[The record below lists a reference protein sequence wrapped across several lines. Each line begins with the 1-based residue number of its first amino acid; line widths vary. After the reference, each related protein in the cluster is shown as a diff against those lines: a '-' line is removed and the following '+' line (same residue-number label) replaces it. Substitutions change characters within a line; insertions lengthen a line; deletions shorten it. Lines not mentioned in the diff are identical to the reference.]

1 MGFGYVIS
9 VKGMEGAPA
18 KLERFRLKVLDMM
31 PTMLSQVGAEV
42 ARISTEDYLSGR
54 RPQKLGRVSGDLAR
68 SIGSRAAPGGVN
80 RITGNTI
87 TIGTNLVYAR
97 AHEQGFQGS
106 VNVSAHD
113 RRMKVV
119 FGRYRGSILQ
129 HVSAHSRMMNIKP
142 RPFLSTAL
150 HDSKKVIPTIIQNL
164 MKRALREAMG

>member
-1 MGFGYVIS
+1 M
-9 VKGMEGAPA
+9 
-18 KLERFRLKVLDMM
+18 
-31 PTMLSQVGAEV
+31 
-42 ARISTEDYLSGR
+42 RIAAVTPY
-54 RPQKLGRVSGDLAR
+54 DL
-68 SIGSRAAPGGVN
+68 AAPGGVN